1 MDAILEFKVH
11 AIIRDID
18 MKPSERDVENAIKEL
33 LCEYLGVDMVEISEL
48 SVGYERINKP
58 WRGEEDDDRDTD
70 KAQRA
75 CDEVDPG
82 QREAA
87 GRGSAGTCH

>member
-1 MDAILEFKVH
+1 MNATLEFKVH

-48 SVGYERINKP
+48 SVEYE
-58 WRGEEDDDRDTD
+58 
-70 KAQRA
+70 
-75 CDEVDPG
+75 
-82 QREAA
+82 
-87 GRGSAGTCH
+87 